1 MNKNLYKIQQRGN
14 ACAHMV
20 EKTVEHR
27 AHKGYWHVASK
38 MLANE
43 CGKLSS
49 NNVDLLAN

>member
-1 MNKNLYKIQQRGN
+1 MNKNLCKIQQRGN

-38 MLANE
+38 MPYKCCE
-43 CGKLSS
+43 LSS